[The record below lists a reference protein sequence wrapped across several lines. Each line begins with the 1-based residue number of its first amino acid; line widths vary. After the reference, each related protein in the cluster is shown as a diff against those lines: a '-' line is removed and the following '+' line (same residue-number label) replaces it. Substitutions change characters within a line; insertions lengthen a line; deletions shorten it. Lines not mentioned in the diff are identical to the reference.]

1 MAGWGGHFRSQSHRP
16 GQWAVQG
23 QTAQTESSAWE
34 LARALGDG
42 PESRREG
49 GPGKQARS
57 GIWTLGAGSPLSP
70 SSPPWGGSHR
80 PLPPPLLSLLYS
92 QENCH
97 CGHRTRLV
105 SGSKSSQSTHTWLLP
120 CLDLPTCMASSAS
133 LSCCLSGRSVEWL
146 RSSCTCERGVT
157 GSPFGS
163 AGLRPHSHWA
173 QDVGTE
179 SSPSGSGSGLTAQP
193 RNTARQPASPH
204 PGDTQLRDGGSPSLA
219 GDGEDFNVQP
229 KPRHQANT

>member
-1 MAGWGGHFRSQSHRP
+1 MWLGREGILGAKAVGLGSGQYRARRPRLSPVPGNWREPWRMVQRAGGREAQGNR
-16 GQWAVQG
+16 QG
-23 QTAQTESSAWE
+23 QGS
-34 LARALGDG
+34 G
-42 PESRREG
+42 P
-49 GPGKQARS
+49 
-57 GIWTLGAGSPLSP
+57 LGAGSPLSP
-70 SSPPWGGSHR
+70 SSPPWGGSPR

-92 QENCH
+92 QENCI

-105 SGSKSSQSTHTWLLP
+105 SGPKSSQSTHSWPLP

-179 SSPSGSGSGLTAQP
+179 SPSGPGSGSTAQP
-193 RNTARQPASPH
+193 RHTARQTDSPH
-204 PGDTQLRDGGSPSLA
+204 PGDTQLRDGGPPSLA
-219 GDGEDFNVQP
+219 GDGEDFNMQP
-229 KPRHQANT
+229 KPRHQANR